1 MISQTKIFTFLLT
14 LFFVSSIAAQRA
26 ESIYTLQI
34 GTKIRAKMDNE
45 ISSKVSS
52 VNDTF
57 TVTVSKP
64 VIVRETEI
72 LPVGTVIEGRITEVK
87 RASIGGADGNFE
99 LKFET
104 LRLPNGAK
112 REIEAGLINF
122 EKPKSSNFS
131 RNLLSII
138 GGAGI
143 GALLGGISGKENGA
157 LLGAGI
163 GAGAG
168 TGAAVLQKGKDA
180 RIKSDEEIEIRLNK
194 EVTLP
199 VEDF

>member
-1 MISQTKIFTFLLT
+1 MRSQTKIFSLFIILL
-14 LFFVSSIAAQRA
+14 FVSSLAAQRND
-26 ESIYTLQI
+26 SIYTLPI
-34 GTKIRAKMDNE
+34 GTKIRARMDNE

-64 VIVRETEI
+64 VIVREMEI
-72 LPVGTVIEGRITEVK
+72 LPVGTVFEGRITQVK
-87 RASIGGADGNFE
+87 RASFGGKNGTFE
-99 LKFET
+99 VQFES

-112 REIEAGLINF
+112 REIKAGLIDLEAPQNTSSAR
-122 EKPKSSNFS
+122 KSFS
-131 RNLLSII
+131 IL
-138 GGAGI
+138 GGTAA
-143 GALLGGISGKENGA
+143 GALIGGISGKRTGA
-157 LLGAGI
+157 LIGAGI

-168 TGAAVLQKGKDA
+168 TSVAVWQKGKDA
-180 RIKSDEEIEIRLNK
+180 RIKSNEEIEIRLNK